1 MRRWL
6 PHPWLSAILF
16 VAWLVVSVSVSPLH
30 VAGAAVLA
38 LALPLL
44 LARFDDTAPV
54 SPRFV
59 PAVRLLAIVMWDIVL
74 ANINVARLILG
85 PMGRLRP
92 TFVEVP
98 LATPHPHVAALLA
111 TIITMTPGTVSS
123 QIDEARSRI
132 LVHVLDAADPA
143 AVVAAI
149 KARYE
154 RPLLEI
160 FRCSTSP

>member
-1 MRRWL
+1 M
-6 PHPWLSAILF
+6 SAILF
-16 VAWLVVSVSVSPLH
+16 VAWLVVSVSLAPLH
-30 VAGAAVLA
+30 VAGAALVGLG
-38 LALPLL
+38 LPLL
-44 LARFDDTAPV
+44 LSRFDDAAPV
-54 SPRFV
+54 NPRLG
-59 PAVRLLAIVMWDIVL
+59 ASLRLLLVVLWDIVV

-98 LATPHPHVAALLA
+98 LDTPHPQVATLLA

-123 QIDEARSRI
+123 EIDEPRTRI
-132 LVHVLDAADPA
+132 LVHVLDTADPA

-149 KARYE
+149 KTRYE
-154 RPLLEI
+154 RPLKEI

>member
-1 MRRWL
+1 MKRWL

-16 VAWLVVSVSVSPLH
+16 IAWLVVSVSVAPLH
-30 VAGAAVLA
+30 VAGAVLVA
-38 LALPLL
+38 LGLPLL

-54 SPRFV
+54 SPRLA
-59 PAVRLLAIVMWDIVL
+59 PAARLLAIVTWDIVL
-74 ANINVARLILG
+74 ANVNVARLILG
-85 PMGRLRP
+85 PIGRLRP
-92 TFVEVP
+92 AFVEVP
-98 LATPHPHVAALLA
+98 LETPHPHVATLLA
-111 TIITMTPGTVSS
+111 MIVTMTPGTVSS
-123 QIDEARSRI
+123 QIDEHRSRL

-149 KARYE
+149 KSRYE